1 MRSESTRFLGQPN
14 DKKPILGIFLYYHI
28 AEGRRVYNMTQ
39 MYSYIRWSSDRQE
52 LGTSLQRQMAGAK
65 EFAIQQ
71 GLELV
76 EVIEA
81 GVSAFKGKNA
91 TDGKLGD
98 FIAAVEAKAIPSDS
112 WLYVENLDRLTRQ
125 DVTTAQELFLKLLR
139 LGLTVVTGMDK
150 RVYTSESVNQNP
162 TDLMLSILLF
172 SRANEESKT
181 KQARTIGNVEA
192 LIERHKKG
200 EPVNIKSAGKHPFW
214 VDDSGSQYEA
224 IKPHPKYWQI
234 AREALDMFLE
244 GHGIYKV
251 KNYLDTKYPMG
262 LNGKEW
268 DYQVIKRMRES
279 RALIGERT
287 IKVKGQDNKLENYFP
302 SLCKSESE
310 FLKLQEL
317 RVQNG
322 HKSKRDAN
330 KDNIKLMSGLS
341 ILRCARCGGT
351 MHGYLDKKKP
361 RYTCVNGKHKQKDCI
376 AWSLT
381 APIVDQ
387 CIIISLLME
396 YVDPSRDTSQ
406 NIASIESAIE
416 SKQSLLD
423 SCSDRI
429 KNLTQLAEMGVGN
442 IVELSQRLIE
452 LGKERNSLILEVSRL
467 SDKKVQMEGK
477 GSFEDDMID
486 FMELIRWDTFN
497 DVTDES
503 RNKIRS
509 AISSIVEVVY
519 LNKEDG
525 CISIKIKCIGSD
537 VVYVFTGDTMKPQW
551 KFYVEHYV
559 SNKSDSDSVDGL
571 NDHPKFK
578 ALIDS
583 SNKLNVAYQE
593 QLKNVLGLLSTVGYP
608 EINGSAFWPNR

>member
-1 MRSESTRFLGQPN
+1 
-14 DKKPILGIFLYYHI
+14 
-28 AEGRRVYNMTQ
+28 MTQ

-52 LGTSLQRQMAGAK
+52 LGTTLQRQITGAK

-76 EVIEA
+76 EVIDA
-81 GVSAFKGKNA
+81 GVSAFKGKNT

-125 DVTTAQELFLKLLR
+125 EVTTAQELFLKLLR

-150 RVYTSESVNQNP
+150 RVCTNESVNQNP

-181 KQARTIGNVEA
+181 KQARTIGNVET
-192 LIERHKKG
+192 LIECHKKG

-251 KNYLDTKYPMG
+251 KRYLDDQYPNE

-287 IKVKGQDNKLENYFP
+287 LNVQKRTYILENYYP
-302 SLCKSESE
+302 ALCKSESE
-310 FLKLQEL
+310 FLRLQEL

-322 HKSKRDAN
+322 HKSKRDPN

-341 ILRCARCGGT
+341 ILRCARCKGT
-351 MHGYLDKKKP
+351 MHGYLNKGKP
-361 RYTCVNGKHKQKDCI
+361 RYICVNGKHKQKGCS
-376 AWSLT
+376 AWSVT
-381 APIVDQ
+381 APLVEQ
-387 CIIISLLME
+387 CIIICLLME
-396 YVDPSRDTSQ
+396 YLDSSRDTSQ
-406 NIASIESAIE
+406 NVSDIESAIE
-416 SKQSLLD
+416 SKQHLLET
-423 SCSDRI
+423 CSNKV
-429 KNLTQLAEMGVGN
+429 KNLVSLVENGVGN
-442 IVELSQRLIE
+442 ISELSDRLIE
-452 LGKERNSLILEVSRL
+452 LGKERDGLIKQISNL
-467 SDKKVQMEGK
+467 SDKKILMEGK
-477 GSFEDDMID
+477 GSFEDTMID
-486 FMELIRWDTFN
+486 FIGMIRWDTFN
-497 DVTDES
+497 DITDES
-503 RNKIRS
+503 RNKIRNN
-509 AISSIVEVVY
+509 ISSIIETAF
-519 LNKEDG
+519 LDKIDG
-525 CISIKIKCIGSD
+525 CLSIKVKCIGSD
-537 VVYVFTGDTMKPQW
+537 ILYVFTGDMMKPQW
-551 KFYVEHYV
+551 KFYTEHYIDGESSLV
-559 SNKSDSDSVDGL
+559 ST
-571 NDHPKFK
+571 NDDLLSHEKMK
-578 ALIDS
+578 TIIKTEKEIQ
-583 SNKLNVAYQE
+583 NTYQKY
-593 QLKNVLGLLSTVGYP
+593 LKTVMGLLSTVGYP

>member
-1 MRSESTRFLGQPN
+1 
-14 DKKPILGIFLYYHI
+14 
-28 AEGRRVYNMTQ
+28 MTQ

-52 LGTSLQRQMAGAK
+52 LGTTLQRQITGAK

-76 EVIEA
+76 EVIDA
-81 GVSAFKGKNA
+81 GVSAFKGKNT

-150 RVYTSESVNQNP
+150 RVYTNESVNQNP

-181 KQARTIGNVEA
+181 KQARTIGNVET
-192 LIERHKKG
+192 LIECHKKG

-251 KNYLDTKYPMG
+251 KRYLDDQYPNE

-287 IKVKGQDNKLENYFP
+287 LNVQKRTYILENYYP
-302 SLCKSESE
+302 ALCKSESE
-310 FLKLQEL
+310 FLRLQEL

-322 HKSKRDAN
+322 HKSKKDPN

-341 ILRCARCGGT
+341 ILRCARCKGT
-351 MHGYLDKKKP
+351 MHGYLNKGKP
-361 RYTCVNGKHKQKDCI
+361 RYICVNGKHKQKGCS
-376 AWSLT
+376 AWSVT
-381 APIVDQ
+381 APLVEQ
-387 CIIISLLME
+387 CIIICLLME
-396 YVDPSRDTSQ
+396 YLDSSRDTSQ
-406 NIASIESAIE
+406 NVSDIESAIE
-416 SKQSLLD
+416 SKQNLLET
-423 SCSDRI
+423 CSNKV
-429 KNLTQLAEMGVGN
+429 KNLVSLVENGVGN
-442 IVELSQRLIE
+442 ISELSDRLIE
-452 LGKERNSLILEVSRL
+452 LGKERDGLIKQISNL
-467 SDKKVQMEGK
+467 SDKKILMEGK
-477 GSFEDDMID
+477 GSFEDTMID
-486 FMELIRWDTFN
+486 FIGMIRWDTFN
-497 DVTDES
+497 DITDES
-503 RNKIRS
+503 RNKIRNN
-509 AISSIVEVVY
+509 ISSIIETAF
-519 LNKEDG
+519 LDKIDG
-525 CISIKIKCIGSD
+525 CLSIKVKCIGSD
-537 VVYVFTGDTMKPQW
+537 ILYVFTGDMMKPQW
-551 KFYVEHYV
+551 KFYTEHYV
-559 SNKSDSDSVDGL
+559 DGESYL
-571 NDHPKFK
+571 VSTNDDLLSHEKMK
-578 ALIDS
+578 TIIKTEKEIQ
-583 SNKLNVAYQE
+583 NTYQKY
-593 QLKNVLGLLSTVGYP
+593 LKTVMGLLSTVGYP

>member
-1 MRSESTRFLGQPN
+1 
-14 DKKPILGIFLYYHI
+14 LYYHI

-52 LGTSLQRQMAGAK
+52 LGTTLQRQMAGAK

-139 LGLTVVTGMDK
+139 LGLTIVTGMDK
-150 RVYTSESVNQNP
+150 RIYTSESVNQNP

-181 KQARTIGNVEA
+181 KQARTIGNIEA
-192 LIERHKKG
+192 LIERQRKG

-224 IKPHPKYWQI
+224 IKPHPKYWGI

-251 KNYLDTKYPMG
+251 KNYLDTKYPNE

-268 DYQVIKRMRES
+268 DYQVIKRMREN

-287 IKVKGQDNKLENYFP
+287 LKVKNIPYVLHNYYP
-302 SLCKSESE
+302 ALCKSESE

-322 HKSKRDAN
+322 HKSKRDPN

-341 ILRCARCGGT
+341 ILRCAKCKGT
-351 MHGYLDKKKP
+351 MHGYLNKGKP
-361 RYTCVNGKHKQKDCI
+361 RYICVNGKHTQKGCT
-376 AWSLT
+376 AWSVA
-381 APIVDQ
+381 APLVEQ
-387 CIIISLLME
+387 CIIICLLME
-396 YVDPSRDTSQ
+396 YLDSSRDISQ
-406 NIASIESAIE
+406 NVSDIESLIE
-416 SKQSLLD
+416 SKQSLLEA
-423 SCSDRI
+423 SSNKI
-429 KNLTQLAEMGVGN
+429 KNLMALVENGVGN
-442 IVELSQRLIE
+442 ISELSERLIE
-452 LGKERNSLILEVSRL
+452 LGRERDGLIKQISNL
-467 SDKKVQMEGK
+467 SDKKILMEGK
-477 GSFEDDMID
+477 GSFEDTMID
-486 FMELIRWDTFN
+486 FIELVRWDTFN
-497 DVTDES
+497 DITDES

-509 AISSIVEVVY
+509 SISSIIETVFMD
-519 LNKEDG
+519 KADG
-525 CISIKIKCIGSD
+525 CLSIKVKCIGSD
-537 VVYVFTGDTMKPQW
+537 IAYTFTGDTMKPQW
-551 KFYVEHYV
+551 KFYTEHYV
-559 SNKSDSDSVDGL
+559 DGESYLVSIDDDLLNHAKMKSIINTGKEIQIADQEY
-571 NDHPKFK
+571 FK
-578 ALIDS
+578 T
-583 SNKLNVAYQE
+583 VM
-593 QLKNVLGLLSTVGYP
+593 GLLSTVGYP

>member
-1 MRSESTRFLGQPN
+1 
-14 DKKPILGIFLYYHI
+14 
-28 AEGRRVYNMTQ
+28 MTQ

-52 LGTSLQRQMAGAK
+52 LGTTLQRQITGAK

-76 EVIEA
+76 EVIDA
-81 GVSAFKGKNA
+81 GVSAFKGKNT

-125 DVTTAQELFLKLLR
+125 EVTTAQELFLKLLR

-150 RVYTSESVNQNP
+150 RVYTIESVNQNP

-181 KQARTIGNVEA
+181 KQARTIGNVET

-251 KNYLDTKYPMG
+251 KRYLDDQYPNE

-287 IKVKGQDNKLENYFP
+287 LNVQKRTYILENYYP
-302 SLCKSESE
+302 ALCKSESE
-310 FLKLQEL
+310 FLRLQEL

-322 HKSKRDAN
+322 HKSKRDPN

-341 ILRCARCGGT
+341 ILRCARCKGT
-351 MHGYLDKKKP
+351 MHGYLNKGKP
-361 RYTCVNGKHKQKDCI
+361 RYICVNGKHKQKGCS
-376 AWSLT
+376 AWSVT
-381 APIVDQ
+381 APLVEQ
-387 CIIISLLME
+387 CIIICLLME
-396 YVDPSRDTSQ
+396 YLDSSRDTSQ
-406 NIASIESAIE
+406 NVSDIESAIA
-416 SKQSLLD
+416 SKQNLLET
-423 SCSDRI
+423 CSNKV
-429 KNLTQLAEMGVGN
+429 KNLVSLVENGVGN
-442 IVELSQRLIE
+442 ISELSDRLIE
-452 LGKERNSLILEVSRL
+452 LGKERDGLIKQISNL
-467 SDKKVQMEGK
+467 SDKKILMEGK
-477 GSFEDDMID
+477 GSFEDTMID
-486 FMELIRWDTFN
+486 FIGMIRWDTFN
-497 DVTDES
+497 DITDES
-503 RNKIRS
+503 RNKIRNN
-509 AISSIVEVVY
+509 ISSIVETVF
-519 LNKEDG
+519 LDKIDG
-525 CISIKIKCIGSD
+525 CLSIKVKCIGSD
-537 VVYVFTGDTMKPQW
+537 IIYVFTGDMMKPQW
-551 KFYVEHYV
+551 KFYTEHYV
-559 SNKSDSDSVDGL
+559 DGESYL
-571 NDHPKFK
+571 VSTNDDLLSHEKMK
-578 ALIDS
+578 TIIKTEKEIQ
-583 SNKLNVAYQE
+583 NTYQKY
-593 QLKNVLGLLSTVGYP
+593 LKTVMGLLSTVGYP

>member
-1 MRSESTRFLGQPN
+1 
-14 DKKPILGIFLYYHI
+14 
-28 AEGRRVYNMTQ
+28 MTQ

-52 LGTSLQRQMAGAK
+52 LGTTLQRQITGAK

-76 EVIEA
+76 EVIDA
-81 GVSAFKGKNA
+81 GVSAFKGKNT

-125 DVTTAQELFLKLLR
+125 EVTTAQELFLKLLR

-150 RVYTSESVNQNP
+150 RVYTIESVNRNP

-181 KQARTIGNVEA
+181 KQARTIGNVET

-214 VDDSGSQYEA
+214 VDDSGSQYEV

-251 KNYLDTKYPMG
+251 KRYLDDQYPNE

-279 RALIGERT
+279 RALIGERKLNVQKRT
-287 IKVKGQDNKLENYFP
+287 YILENYYP
-302 SLCKSESE
+302 ALCKSESE
-310 FLKLQEL
+310 FLRLQEL

-322 HKSKRDAN
+322 HKSKKDPN

-341 ILRCARCGGT
+341 ILRCARCKGT
-351 MHGYLDKKKP
+351 MHGYLNKGKP
-361 RYTCVNGKHKQKDCI
+361 RYICVNGKHKQKGCS
-376 AWSLT
+376 AWSVT
-381 APIVDQ
+381 APLVEQ
-387 CIIISLLME
+387 CIIICLLME
-396 YVDPSRDTSQ
+396 YLDSSRDTSQ
-406 NIASIESAIE
+406 NVSDIESAIE
-416 SKQSLLD
+416 SKQNLLET
-423 SCSDRI
+423 CSNKV
-429 KNLTQLAEMGVGN
+429 KNLVSLVENGVGN
-442 IVELSQRLIE
+442 ISELSDRLIE
-452 LGKERNSLILEVSRL
+452 LGKERDGLIKQISNL
-467 SDKKVQMEGK
+467 SDKKILMEGK
-477 GSFEDDMID
+477 GSFEDTMID
-486 FMELIRWDTFN
+486 FIGMIRWDTFN
-497 DVTDES
+497 DITDES
-503 RNKIRS
+503 RNKIRNN
-509 AISSIVEVVY
+509 ISSIIETAF
-519 LNKEDG
+519 LDKIDG
-525 CISIKIKCIGSD
+525 CLSIKVKCIGSD
-537 VVYVFTGDTMKPQW
+537 ILYVFTGDMMKPQW
-551 KFYVEHYV
+551 KFYTEHYV
-559 SNKSDSDSVDGL
+559 DGESSL
-571 NDHPKFK
+571 VSTNDDLLSHEKMKTIINTEKEIQNTYQKYFK
-578 ALIDS
+578 T
-583 SNKLNVAYQE
+583 VM
-593 QLKNVLGLLSTVGYP
+593 GLLSTVGYP

>member
-1 MRSESTRFLGQPN
+1 
-14 DKKPILGIFLYYHI
+14 
-28 AEGRRVYNMTQ
+28 MTQ

-52 LGTSLQRQMAGAK
+52 LGTTLQRQITGAK

-76 EVIEA
+76 EVIDA
-81 GVSAFKGKNA
+81 GVSAFKGKNT

-125 DVTTAQELFLKLLR
+125 EVTTAQELFLKLLR

-150 RVYTSESVNQNP
+150 RVYTIESVNQNP

-181 KQARTIGNVEA
+181 KQARTIGNVET

-251 KNYLDTKYPMG
+251 KRYLDDQYPNE

-287 IKVKGQDNKLENYFP
+287 LNVQKRTYILENYYP
-302 SLCKSESE
+302 ALCKSESE
-310 FLKLQEL
+310 FLRLQEL

-322 HKSKRDAN
+322 HKSKRDPN

-341 ILRCARCGGT
+341 ILRCARCKGT
-351 MHGYLDKKKP
+351 MHGYLNKGKP
-361 RYTCVNGKHKQKDCI
+361 RYICVNGKHKQKGCS
-376 AWSLT
+376 AWSVT
-381 APIVDQ
+381 APLVEQ
-387 CIIISLLME
+387 CIIICLLME
-396 YVDPSRDTSQ
+396 YLDSSRDTSQ
-406 NIASIESAIE
+406 NVSDIESAIA
-416 SKQSLLD
+416 SKQNLLET
-423 SCSDRI
+423 CSNKV
-429 KNLTQLAEMGVGN
+429 KNLVSLVENGVGN
-442 IVELSQRLIE
+442 ISELSDRLIE
-452 LGKERNSLILEVSRL
+452 LGKERDGLIKQISNL
-467 SDKKVQMEGK
+467 SDKKILMEGK
-477 GSFEDDMID
+477 GSFEDTMID
-486 FMELIRWDTFN
+486 FIGMIRWDTFN
-497 DVTDES
+497 DITDES
-503 RNKIRS
+503 RNKIRNN
-509 AISSIVEVVY
+509 INSIVETVF
-519 LNKEDG
+519 LDKIDG
-525 CISIKIKCIGSD
+525 CLSIKVKCIGSD
-537 VVYVFTGDTMKPQW
+537 IIYVFTGDMMKPQW
-551 KFYVEHYV
+551 KFYTEHYV
-559 SNKSDSDSVDGL
+559 DGESYL
-571 NDHPKFK
+571 VSTNDYLLSHEKMK
-578 ALIDS
+578 TIIKTEKEIQ
-583 SNKLNVAYQE
+583 NTYQKY
-593 QLKNVLGLLSTVGYP
+593 LKTVMGLLSTVGYP